1 MVIIID
7 TVFSRKILSALG
19 PIKSVIGPRA
29 NKKCYWPGSFS
40 DVSVSRKISAYMN
53 RITRVLNEFGIKV
66 NIKNTDFF

>member
-1 MVIIID
+1 MLHSLLYNA
-7 TVFSRKILSALG
+7 FSHKILLALG

-53 RITRVLNEFGIKV
+53 RITRILNDIGIKG
-66 NIKNTDFF
+66 NIKNKN